1 MFMQKRLQ
9 GENVTGRKLVQVQKE
24 IHIQIVPRS
33 LAGRIFTVALAVAI
47 VVLTFFF
54 FAVGIALV
62 GLLVAIAIGRV
73 LWLSM
78 KRQSR

>member
-1 MFMQKRLQ
+1 M
-9 GENVTGRKLVQVQKE
+9 TGRKLAQVQKE
-24 IHIQIVPRS
+24 IHIQVIPRS
-33 LAGRIFTVALAVAI
+33 LAGRIFAVAVAVAV

-62 GLLVAIAIGRV
+62 GLLVAIGVGRL

-78 KRQSR
+78 KPKSR

>member
-1 MFMQKRLQ
+1 M
-9 GENVTGRKLVQVQKE
+9 TGRKLVQVQKE
-24 IHIQIVPRS
+24 IHIQVVPRS
-33 LAGRIFTVALAVAI
+33 LAGRIFVVAVAVAI

-62 GLLVAIAIGRV
+62 GLLAAIGVGRL
-73 LWLSM
+73 LWLAL